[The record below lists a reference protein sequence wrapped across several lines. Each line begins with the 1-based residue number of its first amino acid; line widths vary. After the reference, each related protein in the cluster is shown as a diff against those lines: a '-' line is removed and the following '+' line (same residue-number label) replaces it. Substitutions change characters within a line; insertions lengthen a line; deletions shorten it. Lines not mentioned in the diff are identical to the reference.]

1 MLWYSIRIIIKN
13 RYLFPSKFCILI
25 PFNYQVPYLIYS
37 PEGSN
42 CVRWNPIIQCFHLFY
57 LLMWFWYMYTVYF
70 VYRSSHGSVWN
81 DVTGGHESS
90 IHKLYVLILLCQT
103 FTRDRRCSTTRGCL
117 YSRWWGKRIQQEGE
131 ICGFQS
137 WFYNQNTKI
146 CFFQMSKIHVICGST
161 QDDVHVGELLIREI
175 QV

>member
-1 MLWYSIRIIIKN
+1 MIQYQNNNKKQITFSFKVLHFNTIQLPGTVFDLFTWGIKLCEVESNYSVFSSF
-13 RYLFPSKFCILI
+13 LFIDVI
-25 PFNYQVPYLIYS
+25 
-37 PEGSN
+37 
-42 CVRWNPIIQCFHLFY
+42 
-57 LLMWFWYMYTVYF
+57 WYMYTVYF
-70 VYRSSHGSVWN
+70 VYRSSHGSIWN
-81 DVTGGHESS
+81 DVTGGHKSS

-131 ICGFQS
+131 ICGFHS
-137 WFYNQNTKI
+137 RFYNQNTKI

>member
-1 MLWYSIRIIIKN
+1 MIQYQNNNKQITFSVKVLHFNTIQLPGTVFDLFTWGIKLCEVESNYSV
-13 RYLFPSKFCILI
+13 FS
-25 PFNYQVPYLIYS
+25 S
-37 PEGSN
+37 
-42 CVRWNPIIQCFHLFY
+42 FY
-57 LLMWFWYMYTVYF
+57 LLMWFWYVYTVYF

-81 DVTGGHESS
+81 DVTGGHKSS

-137 WFYNQNTKI
+137 RFYNQNTKV